1 VRVLLIS
8 TPDVEEPYFQN
19 YEMEAIRLGVQLR
32 KYIKEDIP
40 VINDCKNAVRHLH
53 GRYALIGWQPRNCV
67 TAAHNLKISQAT
79 KVYNELLWDEDW
91 VDEEDCSGVDKS
103 AP

>member
-1 VRVLLIS
+1 VRR
-8 TPDVEEPYFQN
+8 
-19 YEMEAIRLGVQLR
+19 RLGG
-32 KYIKEDIP
+32 KAIDIA
-40 VINDCKNAVRHLH
+40 I
-53 GRYALIGWQPRNCV
+53 ALIGWQPRNCV

>member
-1 VRVLLIS
+1 MLNLL
-8 TPDVEEPYFQN
+8 PDVEESHFTIMKWRQFVS
-19 YEMEAIRLGVQLR
+19 VQLR
-32 KYIKEDIP
+32 KYMKEDIQ
-40 VINDCKNAVRHLH
+40 VINDCKNAVRYLH

-91 VDEEDCSGVDKS
+91 VDEEDEIY
-103 AP
+103 